1 MPDLDRQLSLAEWL
15 VLCLAR
21 EEPTYG
27 LVLVGLL
34 ARDGPVG
41 QVWSVP
47 RAAVYRALQR
57 LELLGLVRTMGEQRT
72 SQGPVR
78 SLYQATAAGQLA
90 VGSWLSMPVEHPR
103 DVRSELLV
111 KLALLDRA
119 GADSCELL
127 QAQRDRLAPVA
138 AALQD
143 RLRVTTGFEH
153 TLALWRHEAMAATLR
168 FLEMLAS
175 HPATTPVMAERA
187 RYPHPSMPLPP
198 PGLGAGG
205 RGRPRR

>member
-1 MPDLDRQLSLAEWL
+1 MGDPDCRLSLAEWL
-15 VLCLAR
+15 VLGLVR

-47 RAAVYRALQR
+47 KAMVYRALQR
-57 LELLGLVRTMGEQRT
+57 LELLGLVQTIGEQRT

-78 SLYQATAAGQLA
+78 SLYAATVDGQLA
-90 VGSWLSMPVEHPR
+90 VDRWLGTPAEHPR
-103 DVRSELLV
+103 DVRSELMV

-119 GADSCELL
+119 GADSRELL
-127 QAQRDRLAPVA
+127 QAQLDQLLPVA
-138 AALQD
+138 AALED

-168 FLEMLAS
+168 FLEVLAS
-175 HPATTPVMAERA
+175 RPTTA
-187 RYPHPSMPLPP
+187 S
-198 PGLGAGG
+198 
-205 RGRPRR
+205 

>member
-1 MPDLDRQLSLAEWL
+1 MLHPGDRRLSLAEWL
-15 VLCLAR
+15 VLCLVC

-27 LVLVGLL
+27 LVLVGRL

-47 RAAVYRALQR
+47 KAMVYRALQR
-57 LELLGLVRTMGEQRT
+57 LELLGLIQTIGEERT

-78 SLYQATAAGQLA
+78 SLYQATTAGKLAAGE
-90 VGSWLSMPVEHPR
+90 WLSTPVEHPR
-103 DVRSELLV
+103 DVRSELMV

-119 GADSCELL
+119 GTDSGELL
-127 QAQRDRLAPVA
+127 QAQRDRLLPVA

-153 TLALWRHEAMAATLR
+153 TLVLWRHEAMAATLR
-168 FLEMLAS
+168 FLEVLAS
-175 HPATTPVMAERA
+175 RPART
-187 RYPHPSMPLPP
+187 
-198 PGLGAGG
+198 G
-205 RGRPRR
+205 

>member
-47 RAAVYRALQR
+47 RAVVYRALQR

-90 VGSWLSMPVEHPR
+90 VGSWLVRPVEHPR

-119 GADSCELL
+119 EADPRELL
-127 QAQRDRLAPVA
+127 RAQQAQLVPIAT
-138 AALQD
+138 ALDD
-143 RLRVTTGFEH
+143 RLRSTEAFEY
-153 TLALWRHEAMAATLR
+153 TLALRRREAMSATMR
-168 FLEMLAS
+168 FLAAAPS
-175 HPATTPVMAERA
+175 PA
-187 RYPHPSMPLPP
+187 
-198 PGLGAGG
+198 
-205 RGRPRR
+205 